1 MNNKIFILIVSSMLI
16 LSCAATRKHSNLE
29 TILPEIDVVSV
40 KENSE
45 EALKIAQETKLE
57 IELLKKKI
65 KETDKKISLLTEE
78 MIGVSS
84 AKIEEIENRL
94 SLLVEAYKDLDAKI
108 TALQTQL
115 QTTTQRKGGKAATFS
130 PASAT
135 PLLGSPEYDLYQ
147 TALKVFNNKNYEKAI
162 ELFNEVIGQ
171 FPQGDYTGN
180 SRYWIGECYFAL
192 GNYASAITSF
202 NHVFDFKN
210 HPKSDDAQFKIA
222 LSYLKMGEEKLAR
235 EEFKKLI
242 SRYPS
247 SEYVDKA
254 KNYLEGLK

>member
-1 MNNKIFILIVSSMLI
+1 MKKKISILSITAILIVG
-16 LSCAATRKHSNLE
+16 CVATRKTSNLE

-45 EALKIAQETKLE
+45 EALKIAQEAKLE
-57 IELLKKKI
+57 IELLKKRI

-78 MIGVSS
+78 MMGVSS

-108 TALQTQL
+108 TAIQTHLQNVTP
-115 QTTTQRKGGKAATFS
+115 KKSGKVATFS

-147 TALKVFNNKNYEKAI
+147 TALKVFNSKNYEKAI
-162 ELFNEVIGQ
+162 ELFNEVISQ
-171 FPQGDYTGN
+171 FPNGEYTGN

-192 GNYASAITSF
+192 GNYAAAITAF

-222 LSYLKMGEEKLAR
+222 LSYLKMGEEKLAI

-254 KNYLEGLK
+254 KSYLKGLK